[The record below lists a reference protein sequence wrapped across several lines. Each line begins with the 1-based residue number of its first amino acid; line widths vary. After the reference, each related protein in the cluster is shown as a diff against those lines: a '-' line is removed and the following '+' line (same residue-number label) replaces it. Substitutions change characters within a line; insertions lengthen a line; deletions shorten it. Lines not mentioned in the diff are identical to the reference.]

1 MTFLSTVFLD
11 VSLGLLI
18 GISFSVLT
26 IVLQG
31 CFVKGYTLAT
41 QKNSE
46 VYVSTA
52 QYKGFHIFYSVMVFK
67 YESSLYFTTASHFK
81 EQLQRA
87 YEDFPRNKIQADNE
101 GRQSRL
107 TLGNGQLSNGHNE
120 TVIDFT
126 DLSVSNKTNQH
137 DTTGITN
144 KEDVAEFDQKE
155 SQIKAIVLD
164 CSAISYID
172 IMGLDVIREI
182 REDFQNL
189 GVDLVLACCS
199 RSMLHKLQQKGLYG
213 REESKLKIFVTVHDA
228 AMAYNTIVK
237 DVYIVD
243 NELYDTKL

>member
-11 VSLGLLI
+11 VSLGLLV

-31 CFVKGYTLAT
+31 CFVKGYTLAS

-46 VYVSTA
+46 VYVSTT
-52 QYKGFHIFYSVMVFK
+52 QYQDVQIFDSIMVFK
-67 YESSLYFTTASHFK
+67 YESILYFTTASHFK
-81 EQLQRA
+81 EQVQRA
-87 YEDFPRNKIQADNE
+87 YEDFPRNNSQADN
-101 GRQSRL
+101 GGKRS
-107 TLGNGQLSNGHNE
+107 GGHISNGHIE
-120 TVIDFT
+120 TVTDLT
-126 DLSVSNKTNQH
+126 DLSVLNKNNQH
-137 DTTGITN
+137 NTTGITN
-144 KEDVAEFDQKE
+144 KEDVAKFDQKE
-155 SQIKAIVLD
+155 SNLKVIVLD

-172 IMGLDVIREI
+172 IMGLDVMREI

-213 REESKLKIFVTVHDA
+213 GEESNLKIFVTVHDA
-228 AMAYNTIVK
+228 VMAYNTITK

-243 NELYDTKL
+243 NEFYDTKL